1 VPYIGNPPA
10 EKYASY
16 DVQHITTS
24 ATSSYVLDKNVANEN
39 EIRVVLNNI
48 IQQPGSSYAY
58 TASGNTLTLSAATTS
73 SDKLYV
79 VFTGKAVQTVTP
91 PPSSVGLAQF
101 NATGSPGTNTF
112 LRGDNSWATPSDT
125 SLTLNN
131 NAASRVVVG
140 TGTTNTMDAQANL
153 TFDGTQLSV
162 LDTNAGTENLLVKTT
177 GDNQISMGI
186 EKSDLKFDIGLD
198 HNNDGSQNFFIR
210 ERHQG
215 GGNTNAVRMLIDSSG
230 NVGIGETAP
239 LGKLHVKVSDTSGS
253 VSANADN
260 LVLEENG
267 NVGLTMLSA
276 NNGTG
281 HIFFGNGGDQ
291 DEGFITYDS
300 DNNRMRFGI
309 NGQERFRVLGNGTM
323 NFNDTGFTNTKNEW
337 FIKLLQ
343 NTNDSATN
351 YMIDFANS
359 SNTSLGSIKTN
370 GTSSTSF
377 NTSSDYRLKENVD
390 YNFDATTRLKQ
401 LKPARFNFISD
412 ENNTLVDGFLA
423 HEVSNIVPE
432 AISGKKD
439 AMYPEVL
446 YTDAVLYTAEDEL
459 PEGISIGDV
468 KTPADKLPEG
478 KNFGDVKEETKINP
492 QQIDQSKL
500 VPLLVKTIQELEA
513 RIKTL
518 ENA

>member
-1 VPYIGNPPA
+1 MDWKIF
-10 EKYASY
+10 
-16 DVQHITTS
+16 
-24 ATSSYVLDKNVANEN
+24 VL
-39 EIRVVLNNI
+39 
-48 IQQPGSSYAY
+48 S
-58 TASGNTLTLSAATTS
+58 T
-73 SDKLYV
+73 
-79 VFTGKAVQTVTP
+79 
-91 PPSSVGLAQF
+91 
-101 NATGSPGTNTF
+101 
-112 LRGDNSWATPSDT
+112 
-125 SLTLNN
+125 
-131 NAASRVVVG
+131 
-140 TGTTNTMDAQANL
+140 
-153 TFDGTQLSV
+153 
-162 LDTNAGTENLLVKTT
+162 
-177 GDNQISMGI
+177 
-186 EKSDLKFDIGLD
+186 
-198 HNNDGSQNFFIR
+198 
-210 ERHQG
+210 
-215 GGNTNAVRMLIDSSG
+215 G
-230 NVGIGETAP
+230 NVGIGEPSP
-239 LGKLHVKVSDTSGS
+239 LGKLHVRNSDTGGS
-253 VSANADN
+253 VSGNADN

-309 NGQERFRVLGNGTM
+309 NAQERFRVLGTGTM

-359 SNTSLGSIKTN
+359 TNTSLGSIKTN

-377 NTSSDYRLKENVD
+377 NTSSDYRLKENVN

-432 AISGKKD
+432 AISGEKD
-439 AMYPEVL
+439 AMHPEVL
-446 YTDAVLYTAEDEL
+446 YKDEVLYTAEDEL
-459 PEGISIGDV
+459 PEGMNIGDI
-468 KTPADKLPEG
+468 KSPADELPEG
-478 KNFGDVKEETKINP
+478 KNFGDVKEVAKPNY
-492 QQIDQSKL
+492 QGIDQSKL
-500 VPLLVKTIQELEA
+500 VPLLTSALQEAITKIETLEA
-513 RIKTL
+513 KVIAL

>member
-1 VPYIGNPPA
+1 MI
-10 EKYASY
+10 
-16 DVQHITTS
+16 
-24 ATSSYVLDKNVANEN
+24 
-39 EIRVVLNNI
+39 
-48 IQQPGSSYAY
+48 
-58 TASGNTLTLSAATTS
+58 
-73 SDKLYV
+73 
-79 VFTGKAVQTVTP
+79 
-91 PPSSVGLAQF
+91 
-101 NATGSPGTNTF
+101 
-112 LRGDNSWATPSDT
+112 
-125 SLTLNN
+125 
-131 NAASRVVVG
+131 
-140 TGTTNTMDAQANL
+140 
-153 TFDGTQLSV
+153 
-162 LDTNAGTENLLVKTT
+162 
-177 GDNQISMGI
+177 
-186 EKSDLKFDIGLD
+186 
-198 HNNDGSQNFFIR
+198 
-210 ERHQG
+210 
-215 GGNTNAVRMLIDSSG
+215 IDSSG
-230 NVGIGETAP
+230 NVGISETAP

>member
-1 VPYIGNPPA
+1 MDWKIF
-10 EKYASY
+10 
-16 DVQHITTS
+16 
-24 ATSSYVLDKNVANEN
+24 VL
-39 EIRVVLNNI
+39 
-48 IQQPGSSYAY
+48 S
-58 TASGNTLTLSAATTS
+58 T
-73 SDKLYV
+73 
-79 VFTGKAVQTVTP
+79 
-91 PPSSVGLAQF
+91 
-101 NATGSPGTNTF
+101 
-112 LRGDNSWATPSDT
+112 
-125 SLTLNN
+125 
-131 NAASRVVVG
+131 
-140 TGTTNTMDAQANL
+140 
-153 TFDGTQLSV
+153 
-162 LDTNAGTENLLVKTT
+162 
-177 GDNQISMGI
+177 
-186 EKSDLKFDIGLD
+186 
-198 HNNDGSQNFFIR
+198 
-210 ERHQG
+210 
-215 GGNTNAVRMLIDSSG
+215 G
-230 NVGIGETAP
+230 NVGIGEPSP
-239 LGKLHVKVSDTSGS
+239 LGKLHVRNSDTGGS
-253 VSANADN
+253 VSGNADN

-309 NGQERFRVLGNGTM
+309 NAQERFRVLGNGTM

-359 SNTSLGSIKTN
+359 TNTSLGSIKTN

-432 AISGKKD
+432 AISGEKD
-439 AMYPEVL
+439 AMHPEVL
-446 YTDAVLYTAEDEL
+446 YKDEVLYTAEDEL
-459 PEGISIGDV
+459 PEGMNIGDI
-468 KTPADKLPEG
+468 KSPADELPEG
-478 KNFGDVKEETKINP
+478 KNFGDVKEVAKPNY
-492 QQIDQSKL
+492 QGIDQSKL
-500 VPLLVKTIQELEA
+500 VPLLTSALQEAITKIETLEA
-513 RIKTL
+513 KVTAL